1 MILMQRLIRSLG
13 VVEGVVIDTVDNY
26 QGYENSIILLSLG
39 MFSPSLSLSLISLSH
54 DFFMIRSLTLSSLI
68 YLLAVPKNMVLKKI
82 YLGFFKTS

>member
-39 MFSPSLSLSLISLSH
+39 MFSPSLSFAYFSLSW
-54 DFFMIRSLTLSSLI
+54 FFYDKISHSLLFNIFASCS
-68 YLLAVPKNMVLKKI
+68 
-82 YLGFFKTS
+82 